1 MRTWFRGMKIQ
12 TKLLVGFL
20 VMTAIALVLGI
31 TGLVSIKTLSDKS
44 DELNKLQAESHVAAS
59 VLSAHHQWREELTES
74 VLIGTEFKGSL
85 DPTAC
90 SLGVWLNNGTTNGIV
105 DEKALSILI
114 EISEP
119 HEFIHREA
127 QTVQGYLQNGDQAA
141 AEEYFAKIVLPKAQE
156 VISGLTRIEER
167 YATMTDVLAD
177 DITTTGDFLMILIV
191 IFLVVAIIACA
202 LLSMLLPTSIVR
214 PLKSLSTVMQTAA
227 SGDFTHRIPK
237 DRGGVMAKLIDS
249 CNAVLEFSENSVIA
263 LHSIVRDLRG
273 TAQGI
278 LSVSSGMANNSV
290 MLREQTSSLSSTTE
304 EFSAGTSQSVSSL
317 STASSHISAVAS
329 SIEEINSTISNVAA
343 AAEETS
349 TMVKQSSSL
358 VDSIKDSI
366 SKTSGSVKLVSN
378 AFRSVAES
386 VENINKSIILVS
398 EHSLSAKNQMA
409 DADKKANN
417 TNQIIQ
423 RLETA
428 SKQIGKIV
436 SLISDIADQTNM
448 LALNAAI
455 EAAGA
460 GEAGKGFMV
469 VANEV
474 KELAKQTA
482 DATDEIADH
491 IENMQHNMPEAVAA
505 VSEITVFIN
514 GMAEFMN
521 SFALEI
527 KQQGSRSDQIADE
540 SSAAAQR
547 IAEITEEI
555 SRISEHALSVTK
567 TVAEST
573 KGVNE
578 IAKATAELAVGS
590 QEIAMNSERA
600 ANNISELNRAAKEIS
615 AGVIDIS
622 KNIQHI
628 DDETATFMENADST
642 KLSSEELFRIAGE
655 LEVFTTT
662 FKVRLP

>member
-1 MRTWFRGMKIQ
+1 MMTWFRGMKIQ

-20 VMTAIALVLGI
+20 VMTAIALILGV

-44 DELNKLQAESHVAAS
+44 DELNSLQAESHVAAA
-59 VLSAHHQWREELTES
+59 VLSAHHSWREELTEA

-90 SLGVWLNNGTTNGIV
+90 SLGIWLENGVVNGIG
-105 DEKALSILI
+105 DEKALSILQ

-127 QTVQGYLQNGDQAA
+127 QTVQRYLQDGDRAS
-141 AEEYFAKIVLPKAQE
+141 AEEYFAMIVLPKAQE

-167 YATMTDVLAD
+167 YATLTDVLAD
-177 DITTTGDFLMILIV
+177 DINATGDSLMILII
-191 IFLVVAIIACA
+191 IFVVVAIVACA
-202 LLSMLLPTSIVR
+202 LLSMLLPSSIVR
-214 PLKSLSTVMQTAA
+214 PLRTLSTVMQTAA
-227 SGDFTHRIPK
+227 GGNFTQRIPK
-237 DRGGVMAKLIDS
+237 DRGGIMAKLIDS
-249 CNAVLEFSENSVIA
+249 CNAVLEFSENSVLT

-273 TAQGI
+273 TAQGM
-278 LSVSSGMANNSV
+278 LSVSSGMANNSAK
-290 MLREQTSSLSSTTE
+290 LREQTSSLSSTTE
-304 EFSAGTSQSVSSL
+304 EFSAGTSQSVNSL

-329 SIEEINSTISNVAA
+329 SIEEINSTITNVAA

-349 TMVKQSSSL
+349 TMVKQSSTL

-366 SKTSGSVKLVSN
+366 SKTTGSVKLVSN
-378 AFRSVAES
+378 AFQSVAES
-386 VENINKSIILVS
+386 VEDINKSILLVS
-398 EHSLSAKNQMA
+398 EHSVSAKNKMA

-428 SKQIGKIV
+428 SRQIGKIV
-436 SLISDIADQTNM
+436 NLISDIADQTNM

-521 SFALEI
+521 SFAQEI

-540 SSAAAQR
+540 SGAAAQR

-615 AGVIDIS
+615 AGVIEIS
-622 KNIQHI
+622 RNIQHI
-628 DDETATFMENADST
+628 DEETGTFMENADST
-642 KLSSEELFRIAGE
+642 KLSSEELFKTAGE
-655 LEVFTTT
+655 LEAFTST
-662 FKVRLP
+662 FTVRLP